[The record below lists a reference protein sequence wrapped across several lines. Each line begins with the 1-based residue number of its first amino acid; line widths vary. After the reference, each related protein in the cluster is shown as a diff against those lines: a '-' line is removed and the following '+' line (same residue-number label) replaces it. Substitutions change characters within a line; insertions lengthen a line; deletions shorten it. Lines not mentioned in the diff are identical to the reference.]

1 MCTYKRKFKFFCLT
15 QILQLK
21 IEYTS
26 APSKGRKKYMLWYF
40 KNLFKT
46 KALLLDPARTILWST
61 LYSEIQFKPTQAT
74 KTEIA

>member
-1 MCTYKRKFKFFCLT
+1 VEEIHAL
-15 QILQLK
+15 
-21 IEYTS
+21 
-26 APSKGRKKYMLWYF
+26 YF

>member
-1 MCTYKRKFKFFCLT
+1 VEEIHAL
-15 QILQLK
+15 
-21 IEYTS
+21 
-26 APSKGRKKYMLWYF
+26 YF

-61 LYSEIQFKPTQAT
+61 QYSEIQFKPTQAT